1 MANIR
6 VRADGQI
13 SPKHSR
19 FQQSAAKRLNSLV
32 HSELGT
38 ADWRADLLQYMKD
51 PARGA

>member
-13 SPKHSR
+13 TKHSR
-19 FQQSAAKRLNSLV
+19 FQQSAAKHLNSLV

-51 PARGA
+51 LVRGA